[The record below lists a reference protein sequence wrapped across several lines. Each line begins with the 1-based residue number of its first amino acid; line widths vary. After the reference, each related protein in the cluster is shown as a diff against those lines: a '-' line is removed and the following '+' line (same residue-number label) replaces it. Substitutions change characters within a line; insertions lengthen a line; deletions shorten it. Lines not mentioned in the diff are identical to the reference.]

1 MAWFYQ
7 RMPRRHRKIFINAV
21 VVSFVL
27 GAFFVIPTIRLG
39 LFTRIVNALQIDTS
53 ARTRIYAF
61 YEQYYEFSPF
71 YVGKGLGWIGR
82 LVASGE
88 GFKGY
93 GLGPVNVHCDYVRY
107 YIELGFAGYLCWVCT
122 AFAPVVKGTVKGW
135 SPAEDA
141 AVLGV
146 CVMMAMLRLTE
157 NISQLYSANLG
168 ISVIVIQCCMHS
180 WKTEEPPAVSGRGP

>member
-1 MAWFYQ
+1 M
-7 RMPRRHRKIFINAV
+7 
-21 VVSFVL
+21 
-27 GAFFVIPTIRLG
+27 
-39 LFTRIVNALQIDTS
+39 
-53 ARTRIYAF
+53 
-61 YEQYYEFSPF
+61 
-71 YVGKGLGWIGR
+71 GKGLGWIGR

-122 AFAPVVKGTVKGW
+122 AFAPVVKGAVKGW